1 MLSADQRALL
11 TECREFIDNVTD
23 GAWQGRP
30 EWRAVLVSRI
40 ATTHASDSEQ
50 QEMIGGLR
58 GALTRWLSGKKQP

>member
-40 ATTHASDSEQ
+40 ATTLASDSE
-50 QEMIGGLR
+50 
-58 GALTRWLSGKKQP
+58 